1 MINRRHFLSRLSA
14 SAALSTQFTNFSN
27 SIAANAV
34 ENRNTKSVILLWMG
48 GGPSTVN
55 CRLQVH

>member
-1 MINRRHFLSRLSA
+1 MINRRHFLSHLSA

-34 ENRNTKSVILLWMG
+34 ENRNIIWDFVQKMIG
-48 GGPSTVN
+48 IIKPSMAFVY
-55 CRLQVH
+55 